1 VAVVARGGDRFLTAR
16 PLELHTALH
25 KGRMAFSA
33 LTCVAMLLLVVP
45 TAANWGDL
53 HMRGSRGSP
62 EKAHERCAAR
72 LALLA

>member
-1 VAVVARGGDRFLTAR
+1 
-16 PLELHTALH
+16 
-25 KGRMAFSA
+25 MAFSA